1 MKVYNKLVR
10 DRIPEIIEE
19 SGRTCKTRILDEDEY
34 LEKLD
39 EKLLEEVTEYLADK
53 SLEEMADVLE
63 VLQTISLARGYS
75 LGELESVR
83 KKKAE
88 ERGAFR
94 DRIFL
99 EYTE

>member
-39 EKLLEEVTEYLADK
+39 EKLLEEVAEYLADK